1 MARYSKTGQ
10 PFPIQPG
17 PRDAHSLHPM
27 AFNPMN
33 GLLYIPAMLNTA
45 ELSADDSLPPSR
57 YALSTRACVRRPAY
71 AAPDSSRLIA

>member
-1 MARYSKTGQ
+1 
-10 PFPIQPG
+10 
-17 PRDAHSLHPM
+17 M
-27 AFNPMN
+27 AFNPMS